1 MPLKSDRF
9 DQDSGEG
16 EILPWQASSMRI
28 SSSETSG
35 GEWCRNSPCQ
45 SSCHVKCYGVL
56 WSDAFG
62 SQKNLDW
69 RIWGTAVEQV
79 LELLSIKPTLL
90 RASMLR
96 HASFSESSPGFST
109 SMAFSGFTTG
119 RWLNSTRLEK
129 SRRLKEPATECYIAV
144 NICSL
149 KVSQQNQQTPQI
161 LRGVLNGIA
170 ERDMCLAWSPE
181 FCAAMTMFVVVLYC
195 KLQNRLAAKEF
206 PGPQYSHR
214 SHSKNTTSLWLIC
227 HCWLSAVL
235 GNHCLVIG
243 Q

>member
-1 MPLKSDRF
+1 MPADTGCHLNLIDSTRTA
-9 DQDSGEG
+9 DSGEG

-45 SSCHVKCYGVL
+45 SSCDVKCCGVL
-56 WSDAFG
+56 WSDVFG
-62 SQKNLDW
+62 RQKNSDW
-69 RIWGTAVEQV
+69 IWGTAVEQV

-129 SRRLKEPATECYIAV
+129 SRRLKEPAECFP
-144 NICSL
+144 SQ
-149 KVSQQNQQTPQI
+149 VSQQNQQTPQI
-161 LRGVLNGIA
+161 LRGVLNEIA
-170 ERDMCLAWSPE
+170 ERDMCLAWSE

-195 KLQNRLAAKEF
+195 ELQNRLAAKEF

-214 SHSKNTTSLWLIC
+214 SHSFWNTMSLWLIS